1 MFPWWRQAR
10 HEVWITNYETIPIVG
25 RNETGDE
32 GRVTGIPSWKGWSG
46 QVSEGCPWEGA
57 RHEKNCAGASTLAM
71 VCAEGLWYLRN
82 RRRPHAA
89 QWGGRMG
96 RGGEGMMSERK
107 KGPYSPGWG
116 LWILSEPGSH
126 WRALSWGVTS
136 SNEHWRRII
145 YQGQRWSRGSGP
157 GETNALGLVVAVGMV
172 GSR

>member
-1 MFPWWRQAR
+1 MKQEMRGGWLVYHLGKVGPGRSLRGA
-10 HEVWITNYETIPIVG
+10 HEKEPGMKRSVQEPPLWQWSVQRLCGIWGT
-25 RNETGDE
+25 E
-32 GRVTGIPSWKGWSG
+32 GGPM
-46 QVSEGCPWEGA
+46 QHSEG
-57 RHEKNCAGASTLAM
+57 AG
-71 VCAEGLWYLRN
+71 W
-82 RRRPHAA
+82 
-89 QWGGRMG
+89 
-96 RGGEGMMSERK
+96 GGEGMMSERK